1 MASLNATLDQVKE
14 FWAGR
19 SPKQRYMLLGGML
32 LTLAV
37 LVVFSRLTIKPE
49 FKPLFTNMEPN
60 DAKALVSRLA
70 ANNIVSETS
79 PDGKTISVP
88 ADKLDSARLEMA
100 SQGMPRSGRLG
111 FELFDKMNWGQTEF
125 DEKVNYQR
133 ALEGELERTIQT
145 LRDVESAR
153 VHLVM
158 PTESVFLDRQRAAK
172 ASIILKLRAGQLSP
186 EAQAMIASLVAGA
199 VDKLDPENVTVVDA
213 DTNRPLAVAKTSPLG
228 INQDLE
234 QTLTRRLLNTLEP
247 VVGAQHLRASVN
259 VEYDMASA
267 EERRETYDPTS
278 VVALSTQK
286 SEEMA
291 GGMITGG
298 VPGTSSNIP
307 KGEGAPKSTQS
318 DNSQSSRS
326 ENSTYG
332 VNKVVRHTLEPAGR
346 IRRITAA
353 LLVDDA
359 VETNDPRGTQ
369 RRKRTPEELK
379 QIEELAKV
387 AIGLQDSRGDQVVVQ
402 NLTFETP
409 AITDKPSPIT
419 KVERVRVFLRDW
431 SGIVRYLSLL
441 AIFVMVYMV
450 LLRPLKQYVLAMPKQ
465 RVPGKLDKGQA
476 GAQISAEGLV
486 AGLDR
491 LELPEERQRAL
502 ALRRQLLEKVQQ
514 EPLATSQLV
523 RAWVREGG
531 R

>member
-1 MASLNATLDQVKE
+1 
-14 FWAGR
+14 
-19 SPKQRYMLLGGML
+19 MLLGGML
-32 LTLAV
+32 LTVAV
-37 LVVFSRLTIKPE
+37 LVVFSRLMIKPE
-49 FKPLFTNMEPN
+49 FKPLFTNMEPS

-70 ANNIVSETS
+70 TSNIVSEIS
-79 PDGKTISVP
+79 ADGKTLSVP
-88 ADKLDSARLEMA
+88 ADKLDAARLETA
-100 SQGMPRSGRLG
+100 AQGMPRSGRLG

-145 LRDVESAR
+145 LKDVESAR

-158 PTESVFLDRQRAAK
+158 PTDSVFLDRQRAAK
-172 ASIILKLRAGQLSP
+172 ASVILKLRAGHLSP
-186 EAQAMIASLVAGA
+186 ESQATIASLTAGA

-213 DTNRPLAVAKTSPLG
+213 DTNRPLTVAKTSPLG
-228 INQDLE
+228 MNQDLE

-259 VEYDMASA
+259 VEYDLASA
-267 EERRETYDPTS
+267 EEKRETYDPTS

-291 GGMITGG
+291 GGAITGG

-307 KGEGAPKSTQS
+307 KGEGAPKNTLN

-326 ENSTYG
+326 ENSTYA
-332 VNKVVRHTLEPAGR
+332 VNKVVRHTMEPAGR

-359 VETNDPRGTQ
+359 VDPKGAQ
-369 RRKRTPEELK
+369 SRKRTPEELK

-387 AIGLQDSRGDQVVVQ
+387 AIGLQESRGDQVVVQ
-402 NLTFETP
+402 NLPFE
-409 AITDKPSPIT
+409 ASANADKPAPIT
-419 KVERVRVFLRDW
+419 KMERVRVFLRDW
-431 SGIVRYLSLL
+431 SSIVRYISLL
-441 AIFVMVYMV
+441 VIFAVVYLV
-450 LLRPLKQYVLAMPKQ
+450 LLRPLKQYVLAAPTQ
-465 RVPGKLDKGQA
+465 GVAGRLNQGQA

-486 AGLDR
+486 AGLNR
-491 LELPEERQRAL
+491 LELPEERQRAH
-502 ALRRQLLEKVQQ
+502 ALRKQLLEKVQQ

-531 R
+531 Q